1 MDKSLLHAKYMCKYH
16 IIFIPKYRRK
26 VIYNKLRS
34 DIQKYIWELCK
45 WKVVEIIEG
54 HMTLDYVHLL
64 LEILPKMSVSDF
76 AEHLKGMSSLMIFE
90 KHTNFGI

>member
-34 DIQKYIWELCK
+34 DIQKYIQDVNDTIRMYKK
-45 WKVVEIIEG
+45 WKISMYNIVQI
-54 HMTLDYVHLL
+54 
-64 LEILPKMSVSDF
+64 
-76 AEHLKGMSSLMIFE
+76 
-90 KHTNFGI
+90 